1 MGKKDKS
8 CFVIGPIGEPKSGVR
23 EWANKILKYVLQP
36 ALKKCGY
43 ENPLRADQISK
54 SGMITFE
61 VVQHLLFDDLVIA
74 DLTYRNPN
82 VYYELGIRHAVRK
95 PFIQVI
101 REGEEIPFD
110 AKDLRNIK
118 IDTDVEVAAKAPTE
132 LE

>member
-1 MGKKDKS
+1 
-8 CFVIGPIGEPKSGVR
+8 
-23 EWANKILKYVLQP
+23 
-36 ALKKCGY
+36 
-43 ENPLRADQISK
+43 
-54 SGMITFE
+54 
-61 VVQHLLFDDLVIA
+61 
-74 DLTYRNPN
+74 